1 MASANELLPYMRS
14 GKLPKKDR
22 KFRSNNIMS
31 HMASTLSQSPNMR
44 QHQYK
49 NKVANVDFSLN
60 SHTQQNQQ
68 HYQHNKEEMQQ

>member
-31 HMASTLSQSPNMR
+31 HMASTLSQSPTMR
-44 QHQYK
+44 QQQNS
-49 NKVANVDFSLN
+49 NKVATNVDFSLH
-60 SHTQQNQQ
+60 SHTQHNQQ
-68 HYQHNKEEMQQ
+68 LQHNKTE